1 MADDLISEQN
11 LSEIR
16 GLMLEIFK
24 AMDNLFASSRAD
36 WVEFEIIMDKL
47 RIVNRLLG
55 VGS

>member
-47 RIVNRLLG
+47 RVVNRLLG
-55 VGS
+55 TNI